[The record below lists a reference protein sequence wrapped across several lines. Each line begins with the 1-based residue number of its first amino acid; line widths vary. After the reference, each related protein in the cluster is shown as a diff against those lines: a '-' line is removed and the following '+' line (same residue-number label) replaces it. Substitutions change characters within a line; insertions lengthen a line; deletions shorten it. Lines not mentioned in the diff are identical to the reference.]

1 MVQIMEETG
10 RIKRWRLILG
20 VESEERFISMNG
32 NEKPGLSEEQLMMD
46 QALEIGRASC
56 RERVFGLV

>member
-46 QALEIGRASC
+46 QALAAIYNHSESGC
-56 RERVFGLV
+56 FGQ